1 MAGVITTGNISRL
14 LQEGIKNVFGQAY
27 EHHPKQWDM
36 LFNQEQSNKAFEQ
49 DQQFEGFGLAPVK
62 QEGAGVSYDS
72 QQEGFSPKF
81 LNLTYAK
88 GFIVT
93 KEALRDNLYH
103 LFDKRARALAFSMQQ
118 TKENVGANI
127 YNRGFNSAFLMEGGD
142 GVELFST
149 AHINGPSDSNTFSN
163 ELATPA
169 ALTEAALEDLL
180 IQINEATDPRGL
192 RIAIRG
198 ERLIVPPKLG
208 FEAERILNS
217 VLQND
222 TGNNAVNAVRSTGM
236 LPGGHMVNNYLT
248 SNTAWF
254 IKTNAPDGM
263 KYFTRQEVEFDQDMD
278 FGTSNT
284 RFKAEE
290 RNVFG
295 WSDPRGAFASA
306 GV

>member
-14 LQEGIKNVFGQAY
+14 LQEGVANVFGQAY
-27 EHHPKQWDM
+27 EAHEKQWPM
-36 LFNQEQSNKAFEQ
+36 LFNEESSSKAFEL

-62 QEGAGVSYDS
+62 LEGAGIAYDS
-72 QQEGFSPKF
+72 QSEGFTPKYVS
-81 LNLTYAK
+81 LTYAK

-93 KEALRDNLYH
+93 REAMEDNLYG
-103 LFDKRARALAFSMQQ
+103 LFSKRARALAFSMQQ
-118 TKENVGANI
+118 TKENVGANV
-127 YNRGFNSAFLMEGGD
+127 YNRGFNSAFLMTGGD
-142 GVELFST
+142 GVELFSQL
-149 AHINGPSDSNTFSN
+149 HVNGPSDSTAFSN

-169 ALTEAALEDLL
+169 ALSETSLEDLL

-217 VLQND
+217 ALQND
-222 TGNNAVNAVRSTGM
+222 TGNNAINAVRSTGM

-248 SNTAWF
+248 SDTAWF

-263 KYFTRQEVEFDQDMD
+263 KMINRQAVRFEQDLA
-278 FGTSNT
+278 FGTSNA
-284 RFKAEE
+284 RFKADE
-290 RNVFG
+290 RYEAG
-295 WSDPRGAFASA
+295 WTDPRGAYGSA

>member
-1 MAGVITTGNISRL
+1 MPGVITTGNISRL
-14 LQEGIKNVFGQAY
+14 LQEGVKNVFGQAY
-27 EHHPKQWDM
+27 ESHNEQWSM
-36 LFNQEQSNKAFEQ
+36 LFDSEDSNKAFEQ

-62 QEGAGVSYDS
+62 AEGAGVAYDS

-81 LNLTYAK
+81 PNLTYAK

-93 KEALRDNLYH
+93 KEAMADNLYN
-103 LFDKRARALAFSMQQ
+103 LFERRARALAFSMQQ

-127 YNRGFNSAFLMEGGD
+127 YNRGFNSAFQMTGGD

-149 AHINGPSDSNTFSN
+149 AHINGPSDPTTFSN

-169 ALTEAALEDLL
+169 ALSEASLEDLL

-192 RIAIRG
+192 RIALRG

-222 TGNNAVNAVRSTGM
+222 TGNNAINAVRSTGM
-236 LPGGHMVNNYLT
+236 LPAGHMVENYLT

-263 KYFTRQEVEFDQDMD
+263 KYFTRQAVDFDQDMD
-278 FGTSNT
+278 FGTSNA
-284 RFKAEE
+284 RFKADE
-290 RNVFG
+290 RYSFG
-295 WSDPRGAFASA
+295 WSDPRGAYGSA

>member
-1 MAGVITTGNISRL
+1 MTGVITTGNISRL
-14 LQEGIKNVFGQAY
+14 LQEGVKNVFGQAY
-27 EHHPKQWDM
+27 ESHATQWMM
-36 LFNQEQSNKAFEQ
+36 LFNEETSKKAFEQ

-62 QEGAGVSYDS
+62 NEGAGVAYDS

-81 LNLTYAK
+81 QNLTYAK

-93 KEALRDNLYH
+93 KEAMADNLYQ
-103 LFDKRARALAFSMQQ
+103 LFSRRARALAFSMQQ

-127 YNRGFNSAFLMEGGD
+127 YNRGFNPAFLMTGGD

-149 AHINGPSDSNTFSN
+149 AHINGPSDNTTFSN

-169 ALTEAALEDLL
+169 ALSEASLEDLL

-192 RIAIRG
+192 RIALRG

-217 VLQND
+217 TLQND
-222 TGNNAVNAVRSTGM
+222 TGNNAINAVRATGM
-236 LPGGHMVNNYLT
+236 LPAGHMVNNYLT
-248 SNTAWF
+248 SNSAWF
-254 IKTNAPDGM
+254 IKTNAPDGV
-263 KYFTRQEVEFDQDMD
+263 KYFSRQAVDFDQDMD
-278 FGTSNT
+278 FGTSNA
-284 RFKAEE
+284 RFKADE
-290 RNVFG
+290 RYSFG
-295 WSDPRGAFASA
+295 WSDPRGAYGSA

>member
-1 MAGVITTGNISRL
+1 MSGVITTGNISRL
-14 LQEGIKNVFGQAY
+14 LVEGVKNVFGQAY
-27 EHHPKQWDM
+27 EHHNKQWDM
-36 LFNQEQSNKAFEQ
+36 LFDTEQSRKAFEQ

-62 QEGAGVSYDS
+62 LEGAGVAYDS

-81 LNLTYAK
+81 KNLTYAK

-93 KEALRDNLYH
+93 KEAMADNLYQ
-103 LFDKRARALAFSMQQ
+103 LFERRARALAFSMQQ

-149 AHINGPSDSNTFSN
+149 AHINGPSDSTTFSN

-169 ALTEAALEDLL
+169 ALSEASLEDLL

-192 RIAIRG
+192 RIALRG
-198 ERLIVPPKLG
+198 ERLVVPPKLG

-222 TGNNAVNAVRSTGM
+222 TGNNAINAVRSTGM

-254 IKTNAPDGM
+254 VKTNAPDGM
-263 KYFTRQEVEFDQDMD
+263 KYFTRQEVDFDQDMD
-278 FGTSNT
+278 FGTSNA
-284 RFKAEE
+284 RFKADE
-290 RNVFG
+290 RYSFG
-295 WSDPRGAFASA
+295 WSDPRGCFASQ
-306 GV
+306 GL

>member
-14 LQEGIKNVFGQAY
+14 LQEGVKNVFGQAY
-27 EHHPKQWDM
+27 ESHQTQWPM
-36 LFNQEQSNKAFEQ
+36 LFNTEQSQKAFEQ
-49 DQQFEGFGLAPVK
+49 DQQFEGFGLAPIK
-62 QEGAGVSYDS
+62 LEGAGVAYDS

-81 LNLTYAK
+81 KNLTYAK

-93 KEALRDNLYH
+93 KEAMADNLYQ
-103 LFDKRARALAFSMQQ
+103 LFERRARALAFSMQQ

-149 AHINGPSDSNTFSN
+149 AHINGPSDSTTFSN

-169 ALTEAALEDLL
+169 ALSEASLEDIL

-192 RIAIRG
+192 RIALRG

-222 TGNNAVNAVRSTGM
+222 TGNNAINAVRSTGM

-254 IKTNAPDGM
+254 VKTNAPDGM
-263 KYFTRQEVEFDQDMD
+263 KYFTRQEVDFDQDMD
-278 FGTSNT
+278 FGTSNA
-284 RFKAEE
+284 RFKADE
-290 RNVFG
+290 RYSFG
-295 WSDPRGAFASA
+295 WSDARGCYASA
-306 GV
+306 GT

>member
-1 MAGVITTGNISRL
+1 MSGVITTGNISRL
-14 LQEGIKNVFGQAY
+14 LVEGVKNVFGQAY
-27 EHHPKQWDM
+27 EAHQTQYTM
-36 LFNQEQSNKAFEQ
+36 LFTSEDSRKAFEQ
-49 DQQFEGFGLAPVK
+49 DQQFEGFGLAPIK
-62 QEGAGVSYDS
+62 EEGAGVAYDS

-81 LNLTYAK
+81 RNLTYAK

-93 KEALRDNLYH
+93 KEAMADNLYG
-103 LFDKRARALAFSMQQ
+103 LFERRARALAFSMQQ
-118 TKENVGANI
+118 TKENVAANV
-127 YNRGFNSAFLMEGGD
+127 YNRGFNSAFLMQGGD

-149 AHINGPSDSNTFSN
+149 AHINGPSDSTTFSN

-169 ALTEAALEDLL
+169 ALSEASLEDLL
-180 IQINEATDPRGL
+180 IQINEALDPRGL
-192 RIAIRG
+192 RIALRG

-222 TGNNAVNAVRSTGM
+222 TGNNAINAVRSTGM

-254 IKTNAPDGM
+254 IKTNAPDGV
-263 KYFTRQEVEFDQDMD
+263 KCFNRQGVEFDQDMD
-278 FGTSNT
+278 FGTSNA
-284 RFKAEE
+284 RFKADE
-290 RNVFG
+290 RYSFG
-295 WSDPRGAFASA
+295 WSDPRGAYGSA

>member
-1 MAGVITTGNISRL
+1 MSGVITTGNISRL
-14 LQEGIKNVFGQAY
+14 LVEGVKNVFGQAY
-27 EHHPKQWDM
+27 EHHNKQWDM
-36 LFNQEQSNKAFEQ
+36 LFDTEQSRKAFEQ

-62 QEGAGVSYDS
+62 LEGAGVAYDS

-81 LNLTYAK
+81 KNLTYAK

-93 KEALRDNLYH
+93 KEAMADNLYQ
-103 LFDKRARALAFSMQQ
+103 LFERRARALAFSMQQ

-149 AHINGPSDSNTFSN
+149 AHINGPSDSTTFSN

-169 ALTEAALEDLL
+169 ALSEASLEDML

-192 RIAIRG
+192 RIALRG

-222 TGNNAVNAVRSTGM
+222 TGNNAINAVRSTGM

-254 IKTNAPDGM
+254 VKTNAPDGM
-263 KYFTRQEVEFDQDMD
+263 KYFTRQEVDFDQDMD
-278 FGTSNT
+278 FGTSNA
-284 RFKAEE
+284 RFKADE
-290 RNVFG
+290 RYSFG
-295 WSDPRGAFASA
+295 WSDPRGAFGSA
-306 GV
+306 GT

>member
-1 MAGVITTGNISRL
+1 MGGVITTGNISRL
-14 LQEGIKNVFGQAY
+14 LVEGVKNVFGQAY
-27 EHHPKQWDM
+27 ESHMTQFNM
-36 LFNQEQSNKAFEQ
+36 LFDTEDSRKAFEQ

-62 QEGAGVSYDS
+62 QEGAGVAYDS

-81 LNLTYAK
+81 QNLTYAK

-93 KEALRDNLYH
+93 KEAMADNLYN
-103 LFDKRARALAFSMQQ
+103 LFERRARALAFSMQQ
-118 TKENVGANI
+118 TKENVAANV
-127 YNRGFNSAFLMEGGD
+127 YNRGFNSAFLMTGGD

-149 AHINGPSDSNTFSN
+149 AHVNGPSDPTTFSN

-169 ALTEAALEDLL
+169 ALSEASLEDLL

-192 RIAIRG
+192 RIALRG
-198 ERLIVPPKLG
+198 QRLIVPPKLG
-208 FEAERILNS
+208 FEAERIMNS

-222 TGNNAVNAVRSTGM
+222 TGNNAINAIRSTGM

-263 KYFTRQEVEFDQDMD
+263 KCYKRQAVEFDQDMD
-278 FGTSNT
+278 FGTSNA
-284 RFKAEE
+284 RFKADE
-290 RNVFG
+290 RYSFG
-295 WSDPRGAFASA
+295 WSDPRGAYGSA